1 MHTRVYLRKGKGNQ
15 RIAKIYAGPLP
26 ENECTFAIA
35 EAGIV
40 DADA

>member
-26 ENECTFAIA
+26 EEEATFAIL
-35 EAGIV
+35 EGGI
-40 DADA
+40 ADAE